1 MVNRVQD
8 YRVCDPDRV
17 QGLSLFLPIKG
28 DYGLPV
34 KSVRHLNAGSKNN
47 RVRSESLTGQWCQL
61 PFYWSIWSHKE

>member
-47 RVRSESLTGQWCQL
+47 RVRSESLTGQ
-61 PFYWSIWSHKE
+61 